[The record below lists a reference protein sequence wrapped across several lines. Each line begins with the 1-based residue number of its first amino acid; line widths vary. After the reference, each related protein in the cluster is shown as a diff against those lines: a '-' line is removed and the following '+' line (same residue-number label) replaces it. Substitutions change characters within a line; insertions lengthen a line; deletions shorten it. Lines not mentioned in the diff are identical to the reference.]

1 MNNAIYRT
9 FILIQEQPTLFYTEI
24 RYFIF
29 FIIIS
34 TRIIQYRTEKLKKIQ
49 PFSKYS

>member
-34 TRIIQYRTEKLKKIQ
+34 TRIIQYGIKKMNRIQ
-49 PFSKYS
+49 IFSKF